1 MTEELSY
8 LIVGTLT
15 LHLLFALLL
24 AVFWLK
30 NRSAHG
36 LAAITLSSFAAFVGF
51 YLGLRYGEATSL
63 GHVFIVYLLL
73 ITGHA
78 AAWIGL
84 ADFWHRKSKRL
95 TAFAVLAGV
104 ITLLGVLY
112 YTSGGGGAVGRQAIA
127 SIFFALSSLAAA
139 YHVFK
144 AKAFRIDIYES
155 AIRESRVGSYFVIA
169 LFVLHGL
176 VNLYRMLSWP
186 ELGVDTIFA
195 AQETGWIAP
204 LTVMEALIFT
214 PLYVAGVIL
223 MVVERLQTQL
233 RVEQMLEPV
242 TRSLNRGAF
251 LMVARVVL
259 ARARRNADAVSILII
274 EIGNIA
280 DLRRV
285 LGRTGCD
292 KILKQVANAVVLG
305 RREQDVFCR
314 FSGDEFLLMLPGTPE
329 EGAAQV
335 LERVIAEIEDRSYKE
350 KGKEVRVRARVE
362 SHTARG
368 EDLEAEGMID
378 AVAKKLTVEP

>member
-8 LIVGTLT
+8 LIIGTLT

-24 AVFWLK
+24 AVFWFK

-36 LAAITLSSFAAFVGF
+36 LAAITLASAASFVGF
-51 YLGLRYGEATSL
+51 FIALQYGEATSL
-63 GHVFIVYLLL
+63 VRVFFVYLFL
-73 ITGHA
+73 ILGHG

-95 TAFAVLAGV
+95 TASAILAGT
-104 ITLLGVLY
+104 ITLVGVLY
-112 YTSGGGGAVGRQAIA
+112 YSSGGGGAVGRQAIG

-155 AIRESRVGSYFVIA
+155 AIRESRVGSYFIIT
-169 LFVLHGL
+169 LFVLHGA
-176 VNLYRMLSWP
+176 VNLYRVLSWP
-186 ELGVDTIFA
+186 EFGIDTIFSA
-195 AQETGWIAP
+195 RETGWLAP
-204 LTVMEALIFT
+204 FTVVEALVFT

-223 MVVERLQTQL
+223 MVVERLQTEL

-242 TRSLNRGAF
+242 TRSLNRRAF
-251 LMVARVVL
+251 LMVAKVVL

-280 DLRRV
+280 DIREV

-292 KILKQVANAVVLG
+292 KILKQVATAIVVG

-335 LERVIAEIEDRSYKE
+335 QERVISEIAERSYQE
-350 KGKEVRVRARVE
+350 KGKEVHVQATVE
-362 SHTARG
+362 GYTARG

>member
-24 AVFWLK
+24 GVFWLK

-36 LAAITLSSFAAFVGF
+36 LTAITLAAIASFVGF
-51 YLGLRYGEATSL
+51 FTAIRFGEATSL
-63 GHVFIVYLLL
+63 IHVFVVYLFLL
-73 ITGHA
+73 LGHG

-95 TAFAVLAGV
+95 TASAILAGTV
-104 ITLLGVLY
+104 TLIGVLY
-112 YTSGGGGAVGRQAIA
+112 YTSGGGGAVGRQAMA
-127 SIFFALSSLAAA
+127 SVFFALSSFAAA

-155 AIRESRVGSYFVIA
+155 AIRETRVGSYFIII
-169 LFVLHGL
+169 LFVLHGTA
-176 VNLYRMLSWP
+176 NLYRVFSWP
-186 ELGVDTIFA
+186 EFGIDTVFA
-195 AQETGWIAP
+195 ATETGWLAP
-204 LTVMEALIFT
+204 VTVIEALIFT
-214 PLYVAGVIL
+214 PLYVVGVIL
-223 MVVERLQTQL
+223 MVVERLQTEL

-242 TRSLNRGAF
+242 TRSLNRRAF
-251 LMVARVVL
+251 LMVAKVVL

-274 EIGNIA
+274 EIGNIVEI
-280 DLRRV
+280 REV

-292 KILKQVANAVVLG
+292 KILKQVSTAIVVG

-329 EGAAQV
+329 EGAALVQQ
-335 LERVIAEIEDRSYKE
+335 RVIAEISERTYQQ
-350 KGKEVRVRARVE
+350 KGKEVEVQVKIE
-362 SHTARG
+362 GYTARG
-368 EDLEAEGMID
+368 DDLEAEGMID
-378 AVAKKLTVEP
+378 AVAQKLTVEP